1 MNGIHLNGK
10 TRGSEK
16 PVPGCLGRMVN
27 LFDLSISGNR
37 LLSDKP
43 YNDGDP
49 FTLTGFFFFGEPPI
63 HKLKTCRMLIAC
75 WSDTMF
81 MGNFMSFDVSFLIG

>member
-43 YNDGDP
+43 YNDGSS
-49 FTLTGFFFFGEPPI
+49 LS
-63 HKLKTCRMLIAC
+63 R
-75 WSDTMF
+75 SR
-81 MGNFMSFDVSFLIG
+81 SDVSRMSSIAVDEMEDKVVTMKICLMTSFCSADTA

>member
-1 MNGIHLNGK
+1 MKHVVAGSQMNGIHLNGK

-43 YNDGDP
+43 YNDGDS
-49 FTLTGFFFFGEPPI
+49 FTLTGFFFFWG
-63 HKLKTCRMLIAC
+63 T
-75 WSDTMF
+75 TYTQT
-81 MGNFMSFDVSFLIG
+81 